1 LTDKYL
7 WDGQEDS
14 FAHELILIP
23 RHLLNDFQEFHSEGL
38 LNEVNIEKTFIVAD
52 SALDK
57 QDVKLIADV
66 VRKAPLSIDILNE
79 YESFSNEFK
88 FDLLYEKF
96 RIEKNRT
103 MLIANALKSFKELFF
118 LLDEIKYKLFFEA
131 PLNQESNWLN
141 DSLSFTAHF
150 EGTDSF
156 NYLKRCVITKS
167 LNVNISLLRQISN
180 DFIDSK
186 PFERLAILAGWFL
199 FLGEQNKVHRDFTKA
214 VMILH
219 RSLETCFKYW
229 LIESGEVNMDP
240 NGETIG
246 DKHTYLLDYLE
257 MVKKERAV
265 TDDEKETFIQ
275 INKLRNTCKYTHGY
289 ITISQDNFDDY
300 YTKAK
305 NYLLDDDRIR
315 KYYAKFKKIFH
326 LEPVHELLYQYLSSN
341 HYIERYGDNVS

>member
-1 LTDKYL
+1 M
-7 WDGQEDS
+7 WDGEEDS
-14 FAHELILIP
+14 FSHELVLIP

-38 LNEVNIEKTFIVAD
+38 LNGVNIDKVYVVAD
-52 SALDK
+52 SVLDEL
-57 QDVKLIADV
+57 DLKLIAGV
-66 VRKAPLSIDILNE
+66 IRKTPLSIDVLNE
-79 YESFSNEFK
+79 CESFSSEFK

-118 LLDEIKYKLFFEA
+118 LLDEIKYKLFLEA

-141 DSLSFTAHF
+141 DHLSFTAQF
-150 EGTDSF
+150 EGSDTF

-167 LNVNISLLRQISN
+167 LNVNISILQQISN
-180 DFIDSK
+180 DFIDGR
-186 PFERLAILAGWFL
+186 PFERLAILSGWFL
-199 FLGEQNKVHRDFTKA
+199 FLGEQNKAHRDFTKA

-219 RSLETCFKYW
+219 RSLETCFKCW
-229 LIESGEVNMDP
+229 LVESGEINIDP
-240 NGETIG
+240 TGETVG

-265 TDDEKETFIQ
+265 TDDEKETFTQ

-289 ITISQDNFDDY
+289 TTISQDNFDDY

-305 NYLLDDDRIR
+305 NYLLDDVRIR
-315 KYYAKFKKIFH
+315 KHYAKFKKIFH
-326 LEPVHELLYQYLSSN
+326 LESVHELLYQYLRSN
-341 HYIERYGDNVS
+341 HYIERYSDNVS